1 MRTAPKVVL
10 VIGAVFLIVGIA
22 MFAVGVGSV
31 TSLEEAD
38 FPFDI
43 ENQTSGTITI
53 EDNDGIGDIGITFWV
68 KGTYEDSDNN
78 GIWDVCENIQ
88 ITITEV
94 PEINQEWDYA
104 ENYDGDFYFEVVHNH
119 SGGGESD
126 CSDDTQNKELD
137 RSEDGFVKIGRACYA
152 CYAGDVSFESNQPV
166 WVTYDDPIIE
176 EIMDEVVGIFAGFG
190 LGFIG
195 TCCGVIFLIIGIIM
209 ALTMKDNGGQQMMYM
224 PPTDNQLISTQ
235 AASTN
240 QSLICHN
247 QILEIPLKAGCR

>member
-10 VIGAVFLIVGIA
+10 VIGAVLLIVGIA

-88 ITITEV
+88 ITITEA

-126 CSDDTQNKELD
+126 CSDDTQNKELG
-137 RSEDGFVKIGRACYA
+137 RSADGFVKIGRACYA
-152 CYAGDVSFESNQPV
+152 CYAGDVSFESSQPV

-195 TCCGVIFLIIGIIM
+195 TCCGVIFLIIGLIM

-224 PPTDNQLISTQ
+224 PPSDNQLIAQ
-235 AASTN
+235 
-240 QSLICHN
+240 QPGSLPTTTHMSQPDFGN
-247 QILEIPLKAGCR
+247 PPQGGL